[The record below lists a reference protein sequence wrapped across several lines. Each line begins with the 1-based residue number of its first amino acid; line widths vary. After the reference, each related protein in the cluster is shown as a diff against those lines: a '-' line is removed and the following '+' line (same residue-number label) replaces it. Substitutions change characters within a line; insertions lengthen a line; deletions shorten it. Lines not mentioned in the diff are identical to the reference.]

1 MIQKNDILE
10 SLQNEIQAEKRA
22 YKIKESEFQQMK
34 ELSQMQQ
41 SKIQNLE

>member
-22 YKIKESEFQQMK
+22 YKIKESEF
-34 ELSQMQQ
+34 
-41 SKIQNLE
+41 